1 MSESQTQIVEPFASN
16 AAFQQ
21 WSERRGEGF
30 QFVYAGQG
38 DGVWKFTLEEWWQF
52 VTRTVHNNG
61 ALTLPRAKRIADL
74 GNLGHCGS
82 TSRYVDLL
90 YWTLE
95 DWNNELRVPSR
106 E

>member
-1 MSESQTQIVEPFASN
+1 MSEPQTQIVEPFATN
-16 AAFQQ
+16 PVFQE
-21 WSERRGEGF
+21 WSERRGQGF

-38 DGVWKFTLEEWWQF
+38 DGVWKFTSEEWWRF

-61 ALTLPRAKRIADL
+61 ALTLPCSKKIADL
-74 GNLGHCGS
+74 GWYSGI

-95 DWNNELRVPSR
+95 DWKNELRAT
-106 E
+106 